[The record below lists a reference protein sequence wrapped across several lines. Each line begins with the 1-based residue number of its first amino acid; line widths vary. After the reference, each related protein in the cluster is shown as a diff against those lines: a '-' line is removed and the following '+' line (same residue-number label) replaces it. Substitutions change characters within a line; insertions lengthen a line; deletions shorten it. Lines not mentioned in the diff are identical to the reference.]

1 MKNKFQKIIFALL
14 FFSTNIALSQGPD
27 PDNLPGD
34 LNPTDAPVN
43 QYLILV
49 TMASIVFVY
58 CILSKKSRT
67 IKH

>member
-1 MKNKFQKIIFALL
+1 MKNQIQNKFLIAFSLINNVIFA
-14 FFSTNIALSQGPD
+14 QGPD
-27 PDNLPGD
+27 PDNLPND

-58 CILSKKSRT
+58 CILSKKSRA